1 MEKEK
6 EAEYAGTLE
15 ITNKTGK
22 IVTSSVISGF
32 SICNSIYS
40 SEQKTEQDGVQIKL
54 KDIQIQDDRDIPED
68 VIRTLIRKMITLPEE
83 DTEFLRK
90 DIPDEIWTIM
100 TNH

>member
-1 MEKEK
+1 
-6 EAEYAGTLE
+6 
-15 ITNKTGK
+15 
-22 IVTSSVISGF
+22 
-32 SICNSIYS
+32 
-40 SEQKTEQDGVQIKL
+40 VQIKL